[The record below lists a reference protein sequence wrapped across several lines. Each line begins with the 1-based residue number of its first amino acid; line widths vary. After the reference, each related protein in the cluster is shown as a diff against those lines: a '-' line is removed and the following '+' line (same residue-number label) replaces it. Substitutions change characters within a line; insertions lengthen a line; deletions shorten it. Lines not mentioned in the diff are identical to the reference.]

1 MDSLNL
7 CGTWLLDKKRRNP
20 IEWDTFRLWVVI
32 ACTRQ
37 NRCDK
42 STAQR
47 FWSAIVRAMGQKKR
61 SKPTTSNSIDGFWK
75 KSVQF
80 FLFKISTFFFPIFW
94 GSSYHEMIV
103 GQGPKMVWGSKPY
116 VNMTEHDRQNRAL
129 GFPARHNASQNKS
142 LQNDTKSISDFWV
155 PNGTPLQD
163 AVHALLLQKLVHG
176 STVFAWIFHE
186 TGDGIKHVLTLLV
199 VEW

>member
-1 MDSLNL
+1 
-7 CGTWLLDKKRRNP
+7 
-20 IEWDTFRLWVVI
+20 
-32 ACTRQ
+32 
-37 NRCDK
+37 
-42 STAQR
+42 
-47 FWSAIVRAMGQKKR
+47 
-61 SKPTTSNSIDGFWK
+61 
-75 KSVQF
+75 
-80 FLFKISTFFFPIFW
+80 
-94 GSSYHEMIV
+94 MIV
-103 GQGPKMVWGSKPY
+103 GQGPKMVGGSKPY
-116 VNMTEHDRQNRAL
+116 VTMTEHDRQNRAL

-199 VEW
+199 MEMVRGIIDCFYTGQSPDAQSPNTKKVKWAWLGVLFTNKTWLNCMCFYEKFWRSVVGPLDV